1 MFILEMILNALQIL
15 LILIIFFPIRYTTY
29 QVTDV
34 WGLPEWLNYKPWNCY
49 LCLTFWTLLFIYL
62 SVGLIFNLKITLFGG
77 ILLTVMNAL
86 AMWIDQ
92 KHKTIKIEDPYEDIK
107 GTYDYNIEE
116 VKDELKNKFNIEII
130 DLDK

>member
-1 MFILEMILNALQIL
+1 M
-15 LILIIFFPIRYTTY
+15 TY

-92 KHKTIKIEDPYEDIK
+92 KHKTIKIEDPYEDIN
-107 GTYDYNIEE
+107 GTYDYNI
-116 VKDELKNKFNIEII
+116 DEMKKEYKNKFDIEII